1 MIEVIIGFS
10 GMFLILFAFFM
21 NQIHK
26 WKAKYPIY
34 DIINLIGSAL
44 LFSYSFLIKSWP
56 FLLLN
61 LVWAIVSIRE
71 LYIDLKIEKRKKI
84 KSKVRFRHKIK
95 INKN

>member
-61 LVWAIVSIRE
+61 LVWAIVSI
-71 LYIDLKIEKRKKI
+71 DLKVEKRKKI